1 MSEYASLKIFEATAA
16 IKLVVWDMD
25 DTFWHG
31 TLSEGGVTLIDR
43 NISIVRELVDRG
55 IMSSISSKNEH
66 EAVKQVLADA
76 GIWDLF
82 VFPQI
87 SWNAK
92 GGALETI
99 INHANLRADNI
110 LFVDD
115 NPINLEEIRFRFP
128 TMMVAHPDEVLEGLL
143 DLPQA
148 KGKDDRKHSR
158 LEQYKNLEKKVS
170 EQTGTTLSNED
181 FLRQCE
187 VKLSFDF
194 DVEAHFD
201 RIVELVN
208 RSNQLNYTKV
218 RLETDE
224 AIADFRAKL
233 QRHDIMSA
241 AISARDRYGDHGMIG
256 FYMQHKDERQ
266 NRLIHYVWSCRMMNA
281 GLEQYV
287 YERIGSPDIT
297 VAEPVS
303 NPIVTFPKI
312 DWIEEV
318 AANDD
323 GGASALAAQQ
333 LLLIGSCDLS
343 AVASYCSRD
352 RREYVNAVKNDIM
365 TRCDDFG
372 FILNDPAKVAASSVI
387 ETLPAWGRD
396 EFLDFHRELP
406 QRDVVII
413 SLSAALR
420 GAHLVTSDDVVVRVH
435 PNGLG
440 EHIDAHPWEEFL
452 APCSFY
458 GLDLTQKLALL
469 NESFDHVRRTAKP
482 GAQIFVLGANTR
494 DAAMPLSATDREL
507 MTTYNAVCEAYCAPL
522 ADWHYVSIDAVVPK
536 EQLVDDRHYTRIGYF
551 AIATDINRRI
561 AEAAPA
567 IEAAGEAPH
576 AAAAS
581 GRPFD
586 LVKAIRAGQRLSRF
600 TVFGPERKDQ
610 GMIALSRR
618 VLNRSLK
625 RVVAAVR

>member
-1 MSEYASLKIFEATAA
+1 MFQYESVKSFEATAA

-43 NISIVRELVDRG
+43 NIAIVRELVDRG

-66 EAVKQVLADA
+66 EAVKQVLVDA

-143 DLPQA
+143 DLPEA

-170 EQTGTTLSNED
+170 EQSGTTLSNED

-303 NPIVTFPKI
+303 NPIVTFDKI

-323 GGASALAAQQ
+323 AAPAAAAQK

-352 RREYVNAVKNDIM
+352 RHEYVNAVKNDIM

-372 FILNDPAKVAASSVI
+372 FILNDPAKVAASA
-387 ETLPAWGRD
+387 ELEALPAWSGA
-396 EFLDFHRELP
+396 EFLDFQTRLP
-406 QRDVVII
+406 ESDVVIV
-413 SLSAALR
+413 SMSAALR
-420 GAHLVTSDDVVVRVH
+420 GAHLVTSDGVVVRVH

-440 EHIDAHPWEEFL
+440 EHIDAYPWESFL
-452 APCSFY
+452 ASCTFY
-458 GLDLTQKLALL
+458 GLDLPQKLALMDQ
-469 NESFDHVRRTAKP
+469 SFEHIRKTVRP
-482 GAQIFVLGANTR
+482 GAQVFVLGANTR
-494 DAAMPLSATDREL
+494 DVNVPLSATDREL
-507 MTTYNAVCEAYCAPL
+507 MTAYNAACERFCGPL
-522 ADWHYVSIDAVVPK
+522 DNWHYVSIDAVVPK
-536 EQLVDDRHYTRIGYF
+536 DQLIDDRHYTRIGYF
-551 AIATDINRRI
+551 AIATDINRQI

-567 IEAAGEAPH
+567 IEAAAGAPR
-576 AAAAS
+576 AAS
-581 GRPFD
+581 ASEASFD

-600 TVFGPERKDQ
+600 TVFGPPRKDQ
-610 GMIALSRR
+610 GMIAISRR